1 MLCLLAGSSSRLLGV
16 VEGLVLVDDAVQSTD
31 GAVSK
36 ARFDYLLLLVARYLD
51 KQIFH
56 RDTFLTTGIFV
67 CHT

>member
-1 MLCLLAGSSSRLLGV
+1 MLCLLAASSSCLLGV
-16 VEGLVLVDDAVQSTD
+16 VEGLVLVDDAVESTD

-36 ARFDYLLLLVARYLD
+36 TRFNYLLLLVARYLD

-67 CHT
+67 CHF